1 VPRELAPRRHSCPE
15 QHVRERQ
22 DGLTGAGSEA
32 SRAAG
37 EEEARQSI
45 REVVS
50 TLSHDLTIGQDDE
63 RTAIREADMP
73 PPLEIERASQAGR
86 SRRCQNYSSRSAL
99 FICRLIRPDKIV
111 RRRPSV
117 GLARPYDRPLAADA

>member
-1 VPRELAPRRHSCPE
+1 MTPTLPRELAPRRYSSPE

-22 DGLTGAGSEA
+22 DGLTGAGGEA
-32 SRAAG
+32 RRAAG

-86 SRRCQNYSSRSAL
+86 SRRCQN
-99 FICRLIRPDKIV
+99 
-111 RRRPSV
+111 
-117 GLARPYDRPLAADA
+117 